1 MTVVIDGNL
10 GITTP
15 ALTSTVVNT
24 DNLNLAGPLT
34 LTNTTNN
41 YILTLI
47 SGVNAANWQFKFP
60 VGPGASGQFLAT
72 DGSGNTSWQ
81 TSAGSVN
88 PGVTNQVAFYAATGD
103 IVSGTPNATILAGA
117 LTLGIAGTDAG
128 SLVLSGS
135 TAQTV
140 TLNTAA
146 TAGNWTLTL
155 PTSGG
160 SNGQVLTTNGSGVT
174 SWASF
179 PGSVNSGTANQL
191 TYYASTG
198 TAVSGNANATISG
211 GALTLGVLSSVAGS
225 LVLAG
230 SSSGAVTVNTPAAAG
245 TWTLTL
251 PDNNGTNGQALV
263 TDGNGVTSW
272 AAVGGSGTVNNG
284 NTNELA
290 YYSSTGI
297 VVSGNTNVRASSGAL
312 TLGVAGT
319 AAGSLILSGA
329 TSGTVTLATAAVA
342 GGWTLTLPATDGAN
356 GQALV
361 TDGSGVTSWAAVGG
375 SGTVNTGNAD
385 ELAFYSATGNAVS
398 GNANVRASTGALT
411 LGVAGSAAGSLI
423 LSGATSGTVTLN
435 VAAAAGSWALTLPS
449 TDGSNGE
456 VLTTNG
462 SGVTSW
468 TALPAAALTVGSTAI
483 SGGVTGRVLYDNA
496 GALGELAVTGT
507 GDAVLATTP
516 KIVGLNEAQTAP
528 SISAGTLT
536 INCAAGNVFSVNLNA
551 NVTTLTFTNVPT
563 SGTAFALTLSFKADG
578 TARTITWGAS
588 VLWPGGTA
596 PTLTSTNNK
605 VDTFVLYTFDAG
617 TTWYAFTA
625 GQNS

>member
-24 DNLNLAGPLT
+24 DLLNLDGPLT
-34 LTNTTNN
+34 LTNTTNS
-41 YILTLI
+41 YTLTLI
-47 SGVNAANWQFKFP
+47 SGVNAANWQLTFP
-60 VGPGASGQFLAT
+60 VGPGAAGQFLAT

-88 PGVTNQVAFYAATGD
+88 PGVTNQMAFYASTGD
-103 IVSGTPNATILAGA
+103 VVSGTPDATILGGA

-128 SLVLSGS
+128 SLILSGS

-146 TAGNWTLTL
+146 TAGNWTFTL
-155 PTSGG
+155 PVSGG

-174 SWASF
+174 SWANL

-191 TYYASTG
+191 TYYAATG

-225 LVLAG
+225 LVLTG
-230 SSSGAVTVNTPAAAG
+230 SSSGTITVNTPAAAG

-251 PDNNGTNGQALV
+251 PDNNGTNGQVLT

-272 AAVGGSGTVNNG
+272 TASSGSGTVSSG
-284 NTNELA
+284 NTSELA

-297 VVSGNTNVRASSGAL
+297 VVSGNTNVRAAAGAL

-329 TSGTVTLATAAVA
+329 TSGTVTLATAAIA

-361 TDGSGVTSWAAVGG
+361 TDGSGNTTWAAVGG
-375 SGTVNTGNAD
+375 SGTVNSGNGD
-385 ELAFYSATGNAVS
+385 EIAYYSATGTAVS
-398 GNANVRASTGALT
+398 GNTNVRASAGTLT
-411 LGVAGSAAGSLI
+411 LGVNGSVAGALS
-423 LSGATSGTVTLN
+423 LSGSTLGVVTINTAASSGTWT
-435 VAAAAGSWALTLPS
+435 LTLPTS
-449 TDGSNGE
+449 DGSNGQ
-456 VLTTNG
+456 VLATDG

-468 TALPAAALTVGSTAI
+468 YTLPTTSLTVNTTTI
-483 SGGVTGRVLYDNA
+483 SGGTSGRVLYDNA
-496 GALGELAVTGT
+496 GTVGELAVTGS
-507 GDAVLATTP
+507 GSAVLAT
-516 KIVGLNEAQTAP
+516 AP
-528 SISAGTLT
+528 TITGGRETQASLGTGAIT
-536 INCAAGNVFSVNLNA
+536 IDCATGNVFSINLTA
-551 NVTTLTFTNVPT
+551 NVTSIAFSNVPT
-563 SGTAFALTLSFKADG
+563 SGTAYALTLSVTIGGAY
-578 TARTITWGAS
+578 TITWPAA
-588 VLWPGGTA
+588 VKWPGGTA
-596 PTLTSTNNK
+596 PTLSSTVSK

-617 TTWYAFTA
+617 TTWYGFTA
-625 GQNS
+625 GLDS

>member
-1 MTVVIDGNL
+1 MTVTIDGNL

-15 ALTSTVVNT
+15 ALTSTVINT
-24 DNLNLAGPLT
+24 DILNLDGPLT
-34 LTNTTNN
+34 LLNPTNTNT
-41 YILTLI
+41 LTLV
-47 SGVNAANWQFKFP
+47 SGVNTANWQLTLP
-60 VGPGASGQFLAT
+60 VGPGAPGQFLAT

-88 PGVTNQVAFYAATGD
+88 PGVTNQMAFYASTGD

-135 TAQTV
+135 AAQTV

-160 SNGQVLTTNGSGVT
+160 ANGQVLTTNGSGVT
-174 SWASF
+174 SWTSF
-179 PGSVNSGTANQL
+179 PGAVNSGTANQL

-225 LVLAG
+225 LVLTG
-230 SSSGAVTVNTPAAAG
+230 SSSGTVTINTPSVAG

-272 AAVGGSGTVNNG
+272 AAVGGSGTVSNG

-297 VVSGNTNVRASSGAL
+297 VVSGNTNVRANAGAL

-319 AAGSLILSGA
+319 AAGSIVLSGA
-329 TSGTVTLATAAVA
+329 TSGTVTLSTAAIA
-342 GGWTLTLPATDGAN
+342 GNWSLVLPATDGAN

-361 TDGSGVTSWAAVGG
+361 TDGSGNTSWAAVGG

-385 ELAFYSATGNAVS
+385 EIAFYSATGNAVS
-398 GNANVRASTGALT
+398 GNTNVRASSGTLT
-411 LGVAGSAAGSLI
+411 LGANGSAAGALA
-423 LSGATSGTVTLN
+423 LSGSTLGLVTIA
-435 VAAAAGSWALTLPS
+435 VAASAGTWTLTLPTS
-449 TDGSNGE
+449 DGTSGQ
-456 VLTTNG
+456 VLTTDG

-468 TALPAAALTVGSTAI
+468 TTLPAASLTVGSTAI
-483 SGGVTGRVLYDNA
+483 SGGSTGRVLYDNA
-496 GALGELAVTGT
+496 GTLGELAVTGS
-507 GDAVLATTP
+507 GNAVLAT
-516 KIVGLNEAQTAP
+516 AP
-528 SISAGTLT
+528 T
-536 INCAAGNVFSVNLNA
+536 ITGGRETQAALSTGAVTIDCATGNVFSINLTA
-551 NVTTLTFTNVPT
+551 DVTSITFSNVPT
-563 SGTAFALTLSFKADG
+563 SGTAYALTLSV
-578 TARTITWGAS
+578 TIGGSFTISWPAS
-588 VLWPGGTA
+588 VKWPNGTA
-596 PTLTSTNNK
+596 PTLSGTVSK